1 MEIASEPG
9 TELTVVVRLNLE
21 DGEE

>member
-9 TELTVVVRLNLE
+9 TELTIVVRLNLE